1 MRVVHIKNSQQRE
14 ACLARLCAE
23 AYGQEAGLRPLATF
37 AGTLGVLV
45 KQEAAR
51 VLALVDDHSRPVALA
66 LLVLDEL
73 GSSMTVMLL
82 AELDQGQDPGQEQ
95 KGVARPAER
104 LVAELA
110 LKAPL
115 RIDARDA
122 EQEAR
127 FREVGITRWLDGKA
141 GVRIGLGPKHPATSL
156 EDLPRALT
164 FDEAAVIQS
173 FKRDR
178 EQFDD
183 YKARF
188 IRGLESFPAML

>member
-1 MRVVHIKNSQQRE
+1 MRVVHIKNPQQRE

-23 AYGQEAGLRPLATF
+23 AYGQQAGLRPLATF

-51 VLALVDDHSRPVALA
+51 VLALVDDGSRPLALA
-66 LLVLDEL
+66 LLVLDEV

-82 AELDQGQDPGQEQ
+82 AELDQDREHEH
-95 KGVARPAER
+95 VARPAER

-115 RIDARDA
+115 RVDARDA

-127 FREVGITRWLDGKA
+127 FREAGITRWLEGKA

-178 EQFDD
+178 SQFDD

-188 IRGLESFPAML
+188 IRGLESFPATL

>member
-1 MRVVHIKNSQQRE
+1 MRVVHIKNPQQRE

-73 GSSMTVMLL
+73 GNSMTVMLL
-82 AELDQGQDPGQEQ
+82 AELDQDPQQ
-95 KGVARPAER
+95 AGVARPAER

-115 RIDARDA
+115 RVDARDA

-127 FREVGITRWLDGKA
+127 FREAGITRWLDGKA

-178 EQFDD
+178 QQFDD

-188 IRGLESFPAML
+188 IRGLETFPATL

>member
-1 MRVVHIKNSQQRE
+1 MRVVHIKNPQQRE

-23 AYGQEAGLRPLATF
+23 AYGQQAGLRPLATF
-37 AGTLGVLV
+37 AGTLGLLI

-51 VLALVDDHSRPVALA
+51 VLALVDDQSHPLALA
-66 LLVLDEL
+66 LLALDEH

-82 AELDQGQDPGQEQ
+82 ADLDEQ
-95 KGVARPAER
+95 RVKRPAER

-110 LKAPL
+110 NKAPL
-115 RIDARDA
+115 RIDAQDA
-122 EQEAR
+122 AQQAR
-127 FREVGITRWLDGKA
+127 FREAGITRWLEGKG
-141 GVRIGLGPKHPATSL
+141 GVRIGLGPKHPASSL
-156 EDLPRALT
+156 ADLPRTLT

-178 EQFDD
+178 AQFDD

-188 IRGLESFPAML
+188 VSGLEHFPATL

>member
-1 MRVVHIKNSQQRE
+1 MRVVHIKNPQQRE

-82 AELDQGQDPGQEQ
+82 AELDQNQEHEQ

-115 RIDARDA
+115 RVDARDA

-127 FREVGITRWLDGKA
+127 FRDAGITRWLDGKA
-141 GVRIGLGPKHPATSL
+141 GMRIGLGPKHPATSL

-178 EQFDD
+178 KQFDD

-188 IRGLESFPAML
+188 IRGLETFPATL

>member
-1 MRVVHIKNSQQRE
+1 MRVVHIKNPRQRE

-23 AYGQEAGLRPLATF
+23 AYGQDAGLKPLAIF

-51 VLALVDDHSRPVALA
+51 VLALVDDRSRPLALA
-66 LLVLDEL
+66 LLVLDEV

-82 AELDQGQDPGQEQ
+82 AELEQDSPEE
-95 KGVARPAER
+95 GVTRPVER

-115 RIDARDA
+115 RIDAPDA

-127 FREVGITRWLDGKA
+127 FRDAGITRWLDGKG
-141 GVRIGLGPKHPATSL
+141 GVRIGLGPKHPVVSL

-178 EQFDD
+178 QQFDG

-188 IRGLESFPAML
+188 LRGLETFPATL

>member
-1 MRVVHIKNSQQRE
+1 MRVVHINNPQQRE

-23 AYGQEAGLRPLATF
+23 AYGQEAGLRPLAIF

-51 VLALVDDHSRPVALA
+51 VLALVDDRSRPMALA

-82 AELDQGQDPGQEQ
+82 ADLDQPPHQEM
-95 KGVARPAER
+95 VTRPAER
-104 LVAELA
+104 LIAELA

-115 RIDARDA
+115 RIDAVDA
-122 EQEAR
+122 EQQAR
-127 FREVGITRWLDGKA
+127 FREAGITRWLTGKA
-141 GVRIGLGPKHPATSL
+141 GGRIGLGPKHPATSL
-156 EDLPRALT
+156 EDLPRALS
-164 FDEAAVIQS
+164 FDETAVIQS

-178 EQFDD
+178 ELFDD

-188 IRGLESFPAML
+188 IRGLETFPATL